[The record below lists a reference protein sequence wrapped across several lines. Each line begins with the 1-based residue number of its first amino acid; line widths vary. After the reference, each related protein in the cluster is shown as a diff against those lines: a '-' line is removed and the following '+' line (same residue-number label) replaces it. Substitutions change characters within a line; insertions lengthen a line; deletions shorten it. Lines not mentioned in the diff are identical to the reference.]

1 MASPRSARLLVPV
14 LVLMVLGGC
23 TSGSDDVS
31 DPTPTGPTGVTTA
44 TCRLQADKGVSG
56 VDGNHFAAVAFVSPN
71 DVWAVGSHFEVS
83 KTGALAQHWDG
94 SAWDTVLA
102 GSQRYHGL
110 QLTDVAAI
118 AHDDVVMVGFS
129 GGGAASLRWDGS
141 SLSATPAARGFA
153 GATFLG
159 VAARSA
165 TDLWAVGKA
174 TAAGGYDIPI
184 AQRSDGSTWRAVTVP
199 KPTGIAAG
207 LHDVAV
213 SGSDSAWAVGWSVD
227 DQKVFRPLVEHWDGH
242 AWTIRSTPAPTGDA
256 LLSGVA
262 AAGPD
267 DVWAVGWS
275 WKEDAATSLVLH
287 WDGSAWSSV
296 RLPGSGAAARLSTV
310 AAEGDQVVVGGQAA
324 NDAGI
329 RQPIALRLH
338 GTTWTEHA
346 TPIEPGGGGFQGI
359 ALAGRDGMIAVG
371 SQLGADGYAS
381 LVQTGC

>member
-1 MASPRSARLLVPV
+1 MLLPV

-23 TSGSDDVS
+23 TSGSDDAT
-31 DPTPTGPTGVTTA
+31 DPTPTGPAGVTTA
-44 TCRLQADKGVSG
+44 TCRLHTDAGVSG
-56 VDGNHFAAVAFVSPN
+56 VDGDQFAAVSAVSPD

-83 KTGALAQHWDG
+83 KSGALAQHWDG

-102 GSQRYHGL
+102 GGQRFNGL
-110 QLTDVAAI
+110 QLTDVAAP

-129 GGGAASLRWDGS
+129 GGGAASLRWNGS

-184 AQRSDGSTWRAVTVP
+184 AQRSNGSTWTAVPVP
-199 KPTGIAAG
+199 KPAGIAAG
-207 LHDVAV
+207 LHDVAA
-213 SGSDSAWAVGWSVD
+213 SGSGSAWAVGWSVD
-227 DQKVFRPLVEHWDGH
+227 EHKVFRPLLEHWDGH
-242 AWTIRSTPAPTGDA
+242 AWTIRSIPAPTGDA

-275 WKEDAATSLVLH
+275 WKGDAAASLVLH
-287 WDGSAWSSV
+287 WDGSTWSSV
-296 RLPGSGAAARLSTV
+296 SLPGSGATARLSTV

-329 RQPIALRLH
+329 RQPIALRLQ

-359 ALAGRDGMIAVG
+359 ALAGGHGMIAAG
-371 SQLGADGYAS
+371 WQLGAGGYAS
-381 LVQTGC
+381 LMQTGC